1 MDKPSIIDF
10 IEKGEEFSEK
20 HDQLIAEITGKFIA
34 RILPDGKRAYKNDFF
49 ELSGTK
55 KILID
60 SLIKKALHHK
70 LPDFGDEV
78 IKPKELSLDK
88 NLGISLA
95 VAQKVFNRE
104 LRNFTKKI
112 KGGYVIPNNRL
123 VEIK

>member
-1 MDKPSIIDF
+1 
-10 IEKGEEFSEK
+10 
-20 HDQLIAEITGKFIA
+20 
-34 RILPDGKRAYKNDFF
+34 
-49 ELSGTK
+49 
-55 KILID
+55 
-60 SLIKKALHHK
+60 

-123 VEIK
+123 VEIKEFLQKNG